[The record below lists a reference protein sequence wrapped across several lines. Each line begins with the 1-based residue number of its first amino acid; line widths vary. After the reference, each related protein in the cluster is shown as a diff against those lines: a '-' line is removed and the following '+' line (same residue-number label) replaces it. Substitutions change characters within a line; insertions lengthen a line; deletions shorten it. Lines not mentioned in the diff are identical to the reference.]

1 MSDNNRILTAG
12 AVAAAGLMI
21 AGGAAAAQA
30 ATSTAPAATG
40 YGSTPGYGAPP
51 GYGDGRGRGGHEHTT
66 VTGDEA
72 TRVKEAVKAKDSAVT
87 VEQVLKDPDGSYDVI
102 GTKAGQRVMVEVS
115 KDLKT
120 VEVHTGGRGGPGGR
134 GGKGLRGGN
143 HTAAS
148 ASETT
153 QVKAAVKAKDSTI
166 TVEQVMK
173 DEDGSFDAMG
183 TKAGQ
188 RVMAEVSKDLKT
200 VDVRTGG
207 RGGHGRHAGQPGQT
221 PAPSTS
227 GAASPAGYA
236 V

>member
-72 TRVKEAVKAKDSAVT
+72 TRVKEAVTAKDSAVT

-120 VEVHTGGRGGPGGR
+120 VEV
-134 GGKGLRGGN
+134 
-143 HTAAS
+143 
-148 ASETT
+148 
-153 QVKAAVKAKDSTI
+153 
-166 TVEQVMK
+166 
-173 DEDGSFDAMG
+173 
-183 TKAGQ
+183 
-188 RVMAEVSKDLKT
+188 
-200 VDVRTGG
+200 RTGG
-207 RGGHGRHAGQPGQT
+207 RGGHGRHGGQPGQT